1 MKKPNFFIVG
11 APRSGTT
18 TLYHYLE
25 QHPDIFM
32 SDDKEPYYFCTDF
45 HRESDQFFKKK
56 IRFPIRT
63 KQHYLRLFKNVSNE
77 KLIGE
82 ATPDYLYSK
91 DAAKNIY
98 HFNPNVKIIISLRN
112 PVDFLYSLH
121 AQLLVNS
128 AEDIPN
134 FKKALDIETERR
146 KGRYMPKG
154 LLMPSSLYYSDRAKY
169 SEQVK
174 RFYDNF
180 SKSRIKIIIF
190 EDFKKDNLGVYK
202 DILTFLAVDDNFKP
216 VLNIYNPY
224 SIPRLLF
231 INQLLVKLAN
241 IPIKKILPTTFRRS
255 MNRTIR
261 KLNKKP
267 KKKESLDIEFRNQL
281 YRKFKPEIEDLS
293 NIIERDLVKLWFE
306 EKQL

>member
-18 TLYHYLE
+18 ALYHYLK

-32 SDDKEPYYFCTDF
+32 SDYTEPHYFCTDF
-45 HRESDQFFKKK
+45 HRESDKFFNKK

-63 KQHYLRLFKNVSNE
+63 NQNYLRLFKNASNE

-82 ATPDYLYSK
+82 ATPEYLYSK

-98 HFNPNVKIIISLRN
+98 HFNPYAKIIISLRN
-112 PVDFLYSLH
+112 PVDFLFSLH
-121 AQLLVNS
+121 AQLLVYS
-128 AEDIPN
+128 GEDIPD
-134 FKKALDIETERR
+134 FEKALDIETERR
-146 KGRYMPKG
+146 KGRYIPKG
-154 LLMPSSLYYSDRAKY
+154 LLWPSSLYYSDRIKY
-169 SEQVK
+169 SEQVQ

-180 SKSRIKIIIF
+180 SKDQIKIIIF

-202 DILTFLAVDDNFKP
+202 DILKFLGVDDNFKP
-216 VLNIYNPY
+216 VLNIYNPR

-231 INQLLVKLAN
+231 INQLLVKLGN
-241 IPIKKILPTTFRRS
+241 VSIKNILPATLRKGI
-255 MNRTIR
+255 NKTIR

-267 KKKESLDIEFRNQL
+267 EKKESLDNEFRNKL
-281 YRKFKPEIEDLS
+281 YRKYMQEIEALS
-293 NIIERDLVKLWFE
+293 NIIDRDLVKLWCE
-306 EKQL
+306 EKQ